1 MTYLSATR
9 VDTRYVVNEDV
20 PASIFSL
27 QRVIYVW
34 HHLGDVSNSDD
45 RKSLQTKNGGT
56 QTGSVTCEHVTSQS
70 FVPGLVPTIGEE
82 SVCVEGH
89 MDGHGS
95 GQSRRSRVDSEQ
107 VQSLTFVSS
116 SSGHYGVDHPSRYLE
131 DQSLTRCRVGYKS
144 TYLWLTGVVYYITV
158 NAKKW

>member
-20 PASIFSL
+20 PASIFFL
-27 QRVIYVW
+27 QCVIYVW

-45 RKSLQTKNGGT
+45 RKSLQKKWRHANRVSDVRARDQPVIRPWTGTYHWGG
-56 QTGSVTCEHVTSQS
+56 
-70 FVPGLVPTIGEE
+70 
-82 SVCVEGH
+82 VCVWGT
-89 MDGHGS
+89 HGRTWQWTS
-95 GQSRRSRVDSEQ
+95 DSEQ

-116 SSGHYGVDHPSRYLE
+116 SSGHYGVNHPSRYLE

-158 NAKKW
+158 NAK